1 MDSIDIAAMSTIL
14 SQEKIQ
20 QQASI
25 SVMKIAMDTGKTQA
39 NDMVEMMQESSK
51 NMEQS
56 VNPNLGGDIDIRV

>member
-56 VNPNLGGDIDIRV
+56 VNPDRKSVV